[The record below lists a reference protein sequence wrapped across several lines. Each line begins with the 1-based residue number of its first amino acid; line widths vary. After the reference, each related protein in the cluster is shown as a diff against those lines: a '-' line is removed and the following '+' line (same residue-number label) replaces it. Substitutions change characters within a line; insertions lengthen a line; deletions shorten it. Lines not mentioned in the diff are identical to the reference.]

1 MAAVSTAALDAVIKI
16 LNETNPDKP
25 AQEKWRLEEIERSK
39 NVAKYR
45 RYILGDQDSG
55 LNDRMRKL
63 LNLEQGQDFNFNN
76 CAKAVH
82 SISDRLQVIDVIG
95 DVGRKAP
102 NRTGQAEASKLW
114 VSEIRDWN
122 YFDDLQVQLYE
133 AVFRDDV
140 SYVMVGWDDVEQMP
154 VLTLEKAFD
163 GTAGMLVISNR
174 KDESII
180 DLAIKVWHETLDASN
195 DLMRVNFYYPDR
207 VEKYKVVNNAFE
219 PYSDPDRPNEPVQPW
234 TDRQGAAIGV
244 PVIRFNGTN
253 KLRDIVPLQHGINA
267 IIHSMVGTAMLGAFP
282 INVVFGF
289 SAPENVEPGLW
300 IEIVPKDKDGKRM
313 TPTPELAEYFKMM
326 RVDQLKSAGMT
337 EYISTIKFFENA
349 IEKVGNIPNNNQGA
363 NESGESRK
371 QRESD
376 LLAECRRAQ
385 VWLGNSWEQVFQ
397 TAAAVQTAYGD
408 AAPVVR
414 RWRVIWKDPQ
424 TRNDLEQA
432 QVLTALAKY
441 FEGSDEMLRQS
452 AALLDLTPER
462 VEEIKQEQ
470 EKNKSAMTETI
481 LARMPGYGTNRTGV
495 QPVQQQTQSQ
505 QPPALTAGAAT
516 NGA

>member
-1 MAAVSTAALDAVIKI
+1 MAVATQALDDVIKI
-16 LNETNPDKP
+16 LNETNPSKP
-25 AQEKWRLEEIERSK
+25 AQEKWRLEEIDRAK
-39 NVAKYR
+39 HVAKYR
-45 RYILGDQDSG
+45 RYMLGDQDSG

-63 LNLEQGQDFNFNN
+63 LNLEYGQDFNFNN

-82 SISDRLQVIDVIG
+82 NTSDRLQVVDIIG
-95 DVGRKAP
+95 DVGRKSPDRA
-102 NRTGQAEASKLW
+102 RQGEASKAW
-114 VSEIRDWN
+114 VSELRDWN

-140 SYVMVGWDDVEQMP
+140 SYIMVGWHDEEQIP

-163 GTAGMLVISNR
+163 GTDGMLVISNR
-174 KDESII
+174 KDETII
-180 DLAIKVWHETLDASN
+180 DVAIKVWHETLDSTN
-195 DLMRVNFYYPDR
+195 DFMRVNVYYPDR
-207 VEKYKVVNNAFE
+207 VEKYKVVNNAVE
-219 PYSDPDRPNEPVQPW
+219 VYTDPDRADEPAQMWV
-234 TDRQGAAIGV
+234 DRQGQPIGV
-244 PVIRFNGTN
+244 PIIRFNGTN

-282 INVVFGF
+282 VRFTFGF
-289 SAPENVEPGLW
+289 QAPDKIEPGLFV
-300 IEIVPKDKDGKRM
+300 EIVPRDKTGERM

-326 RVDQLKSAGMT
+326 RVDSMPAAGMM

-349 IEKVGNIPNNNQGA
+349 IEKVGNIPNANQGA

-408 AAPVVR
+408 AAPIVR

-432 QVLTALAKY
+432 QVLSAVAKY

-452 AALLDLTPER
+452 AQLLGLTPER
-462 VEEIKQEQ
+462 IEEIKAEQ
-470 EKNKSAMTETI
+470 EKNKASMTESI
-481 LARMPGYGTNRTGV
+481 LARMPTFGNGRTGS
-495 QPVQQQTQSQ
+495 PQTQQ
-505 QPPALTAGAAT
+505 QPPALTAGAIK